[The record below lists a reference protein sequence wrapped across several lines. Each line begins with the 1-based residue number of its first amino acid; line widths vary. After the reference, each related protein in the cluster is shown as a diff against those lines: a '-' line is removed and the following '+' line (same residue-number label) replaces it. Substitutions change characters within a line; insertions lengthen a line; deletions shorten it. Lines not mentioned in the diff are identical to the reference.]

1 MTTIDQTKL
10 QELISKYK
18 ADFNTYISREIYKW
32 EAVKEFQDNWNI
44 DDDDFAD
51 MLSRSLAKTKN
62 LLDVQAFYPKG
73 MILNYAK
80 DYPDEIRA
88 LFAIL
93 YEEDDDIT
101 QRIDAFKLG
110 IEKVHKY
117 WDTKGGLN
125 HYQTD
130 NVISTYLWLRFPDKY
145 YIYKPSSAKKVCQ
158 ELNYSVRL
166 HGMGTQA
173 IISSYELF
181 DLIADRLKQDKEY
194 TYMLKNALTPN
205 SYPDDN
211 MKTAT
216 VDFVYYVYR
225 YMSDSDNKRT
235 DKVTCSTWD
244 EAIIRVLGDENIP
257 LKGREL
263 AEKILKLGYYHT
275 TGKTPEMSVSRNL
288 TENYSGYY
296 ISAGNS
302 KYTLSNK
309 GWAKYHEIIGK
320 RPIVRDIKESY
331 TEQSQIENNTTV
343 EEATSE
349 YQNQYNKNDFLSEV
363 FMSESQY
370 DSIIELLNRKKNIIL
385 QGAPGVGKTFAAKRL
400 AYSILG
406 CEDKSKVEFIQFHQS
421 YSYED
426 FVLGYKPNST
436 GFSIDYGPFYKF
448 CKKAAK
454 DGGKHFF
461 IIDEINRG
469 NLSKIFGELLML
481 IEATKRD
488 ECSTL
493 LYTKEAFR
501 VPDNVY
507 IIGMMNTADRSLAMI
522 DYALRRR
529 FSFFDL
535 KPGYDADGFKEKQK
549 ALNNE
554 KYNNLVS
561 EIINLNKKIVEDDSL
576 GYGFE
581 IGHSYLCYNKVEE
594 VTDQWLHAIVNYDII
609 PLLSEYWFDNRDNV
623 KDWAKRLNDA
633 ING

>member
-1 MTTIDQTKL
+1 MITINQTKL

-44 DDDDFAD
+44 DAVDFVD

-93 YEEDDDIT
+93 YDEDDDLI
-101 QRIDAFKLG
+101 QRIEAFKLG
-110 IEKVHKY
+110 IEKVHKN

-145 YIYKPSSAKKVCQ
+145 YIYKPSSAKKVSQ
-158 ELNYSVRL
+158 ELNYSVRFY
-166 HGMGTQA
+166 GMGTQA
-173 IISSYELF
+173 IVSSYELF

-194 TYMLKNALTPN
+194 TYMLKNALTPD

-216 VDFVYYVYR
+216 VDFVYYVYK
-225 YMSDSDNKRT
+225 YMLDSDKKRT
-235 DKVTCSTWD
+235 DKVVYSTWD
-244 EAIIRVLGDENIP
+244 EAIIRVLGDEDIP

-288 TENYSGYY
+288 TENYGGYY
-296 ISAGNS
+296 TSAGNS

-309 GWAKYHEIIGK
+309 GWSKYYEIIGRK
-320 RPIVRDIKESY
+320 PIVRNVEESY
-331 TEQSQIENNTTV
+331 TEQSQIEENTTV
-343 EEATSE
+343 TESASE
-349 YQNQYNKNDFLSEV
+349 YQNRYGKKDFLSEV

-370 DSIIELLNRKKNIIL
+370 DSIVELLTRKKNIIL

-406 CEDKSKVEFIQFHQS
+406 CNDKSKVEFVQFHQS

-493 LYTKEAFR
+493 LYTKEAFM

-535 KPGYDADGFKEKQK
+535 KPGYDTDGFKERQK

-581 IGHSYLCYNKVEE
+581 IGHSYLCYNRVEE
-594 VTDQWLHAIVNYDII
+594 VTDQWLYAVVNYDII
-609 PLLSEYWFDNRDNV
+609 PLLNEYWFDNRDNV